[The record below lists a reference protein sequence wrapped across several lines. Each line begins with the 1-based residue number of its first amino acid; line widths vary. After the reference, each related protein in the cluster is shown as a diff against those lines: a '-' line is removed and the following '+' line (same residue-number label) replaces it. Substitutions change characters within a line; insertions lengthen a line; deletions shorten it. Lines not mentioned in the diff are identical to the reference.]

1 MTVSNNKELLLE
13 VNHLGVSFKIKND
26 KSLFFA
32 KPQTLKAVKDVSFK
46 LYEGET
52 LGVVG
57 ESGCGKS
64 TLARA
69 IIGLVEAS
77 EGEILWLGKNLRKQS
92 AKQWKDTRK
101 DIQMIF
107 QDPLASLNPRMNI
120 GEIIAEPLKIYQPHL
135 NAAEVK
141 EKVQAMMLKVGLLPN
156 LINRYPHE
164 FSGGQCQRIG
174 IARALYRRPE
184 VLVLDEATS
193 ALDTETEAAVM
204 EAIDSLQGKMT
215 MLIIA
220 HRLSTIK
227 NCDMVYQVE
236 GGSVTRK
243 EKESV

>member
-120 GEIIAEPLKIYQPHL
+120 GEIIESVTEDESKIFTRVPGLGIKKAQKIILDLKDK
-135 NAAEVK
+135 VK
-141 EKVQAMMLKVGLLPN
+141 K
-156 LINRYPHE
+156 
-164 FSGGQCQRIG
+164 
-174 IARALYRRPE
+174 
-184 VLVLDEATS
+184 LD
-193 ALDTETEAAVM
+193 LTETIEEISDISSGKLITSNTSNPKLLLMKEDLKLALESLGYINSDVSKWITDKELVQVKDIS
-204 EAIDSLQGKMT
+204 EAIKMILQK
-215 MLIIA
+215 IQ
-220 HRLSTIK
+220 K
-227 NCDMVYQVE
+227 
-236 GGSVTRK
+236 
-243 EKESV
+243 